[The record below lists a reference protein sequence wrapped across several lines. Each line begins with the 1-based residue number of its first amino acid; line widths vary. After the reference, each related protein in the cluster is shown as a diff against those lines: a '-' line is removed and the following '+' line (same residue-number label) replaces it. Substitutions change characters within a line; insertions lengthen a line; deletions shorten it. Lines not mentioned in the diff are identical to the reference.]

1 MVLLVPS
8 YVHLLGKETR
18 RKIIEIMANSRGVRR
33 LAEELGVT
41 PAAISKYL
49 RGETHPS
56 DRVVERAIEVMSS
69 DEALEVSRIVA
80 NELLEGL
87 NDYVRWSIE
96 RGVVDPRVS
105 ARLSE
110 IAAMAGLASLSS
122 RKPVEAPSPQASYT

>member
-1 MVLLVPS
+1 
-8 YVHLLGKETR
+8 
-18 RKIIEIMANSRGVRR
+18 MASQRECGV
-33 LAEELGVT
+33 V
-41 PAAISKYL
+41 
-49 RGETHPS
+49 
-56 DRVVERAIEVMSS
+56 
-69 DEALEVSRIVA
+69 RIVA
-80 NELLEGL
+80 KVSREGI